1 MNIIFDIGNVLVK
14 LDFERAFKR
23 LAKSIN
29 PLTAMLIWAKKDEFL
44 KEIRKEQDLLETG
57 RMTIQ
62 QFYSRLKGKI
72 GLKIDFDL
80 FEEAWCDMFDVNQDV
95 VDFAQKLSEKHN
107 IYFASNANESHI
119 KFLQKNYPEIFFAKN
134 MALSYELETMK
145 PDKEFFE
152 KMLGKF
158 GLTPDSCLFIDDSQ
172 KNVDGA
178 IEFGITSIQFDNLD
192 QLKTEISNFI
202 TIIS

>member
-1 MNIIFDIGNVLVK
+1 MNIIFDIGNVLVN

-80 FEEAWCDMFDVNQDV
+80 FEEAWCDMFDINQDV
-95 VDFAQKLSEKHN
+95 VDFARELSEKHN
-107 IYFASNANESHI
+107 VFLASNANESHI
-119 KFLQKNYPEIFFAKN
+119 KFLRKNLPEIFFAKD
-134 MALSYELETMK
+134 MALSYEFEVMK
-145 PDKEFFE
+145 PEKEFFE
-152 KMLGKF
+152 KTMKKF
-158 GLTPDSCLFIDDSQ
+158 DVSPDTCLFIDDMK

-178 IEFGITSIQFDNLD
+178 KDFGIPSIQFGNLD
-192 QLKTEISNFI
+192 QLKTEIDK
-202 TIIS
+202 II